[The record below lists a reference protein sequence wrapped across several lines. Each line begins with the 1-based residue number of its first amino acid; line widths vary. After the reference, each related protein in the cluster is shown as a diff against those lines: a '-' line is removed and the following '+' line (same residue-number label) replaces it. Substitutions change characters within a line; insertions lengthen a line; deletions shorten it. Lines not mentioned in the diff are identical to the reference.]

1 MRHFDPKK
9 IPSPPDFQKIKI
21 NPAHPLDVEIGCGV
35 GFHPL
40 QYARKNPDRQLVA
53 IERTKEKFEKF
64 LGRIE
69 HHPKLPNLIPIHGD
83 AIAWIVHGIPAES
96 VDKYFI
102 LYPNPYPKESQ
113 RNLRFHE
120 MPFFT
125 FLLTT
130 LKPRGKIIL
139 ATNMEF
145 YAREAKDRMQK
156 HWGLKLLEDRV
167 VAPTESP
174 RTHFEKK
181 YLSRGEICWSL
192 IFEKN

>member
-1 MRHFDPKK
+1 MRTFEPKK
-9 IPSPPDFQKIKI
+9 IPIPPDFQKLKI
-21 NPAHPLDVEIGCGV
+21 NPLLPLDVEIGCGV

-40 QYARKNPDRQLVA
+40 QYARNHPERQLVA
-53 IERTKEKFEKF
+53 IERTKEKYEKF

-83 AIAWIVHGIPAES
+83 AIAWIVHGIARES
-96 VDKYFI
+96 VDQYFI

-120 MPFFT
+120 MPFFS

-130 LKPRGKIIL
+130 MKPGGKIVV
-139 ATNMEF
+139 ATNKEF
-145 YAREAKDRMQK
+145 YAKDARDRMVG
-156 HWGLKLLEDRV
+156 HWGLSLLEDRV
-167 VAPTESP
+167 IGKNEIP

-181 YLSRGEICWSL
+181 YLVRGEVCWNL
-192 IFEKN
+192 VFKI